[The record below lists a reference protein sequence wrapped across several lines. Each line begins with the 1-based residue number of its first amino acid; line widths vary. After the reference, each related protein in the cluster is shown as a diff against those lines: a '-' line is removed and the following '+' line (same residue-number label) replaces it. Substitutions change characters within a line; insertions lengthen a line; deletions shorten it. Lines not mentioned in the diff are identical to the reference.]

1 MGTLI
6 MIAQLVLALVILIGL
21 HEAGHMIA
29 AKAFGMR
36 VEKFYIGF
44 PPKIFGFKKGETE
57 YSLGAIPLGGFVKI
71 TGMID
76 ESLDTEA
83 MKKEPEPYEFR
94 AKPAWQRLIVMLG
107 GIIMNVIL
115 GVLVFIGITYY
126 YGETDV
132 PKEEVYKYGI
142 QAESLGQQLGFETG
156 DKVVAVNG
164 MDYEN
169 FSDLVNIEIFLED
182 KLTYTVVRNQDT
194 LSIDVPADFLDKL
207 SESKN
212 FITFRWPYSVDEVAK
227 GSPAAETDLQK
238 GDRIVA
244 VNGERTVLFDE
255 LQDALFKNAGKDVT
269 LTVDRDGEKLSME
282 SGVSSEGTLGFRP
295 KNEGEISK
303 RTFSLGQSI
312 PMGTKTAFSQIG
324 FQMKAFGKM
333 FSGDLDPRK
342 SMSGPIR
349 IAQSFGDQW
358 IWSRFWGLVGLISM
372 VLAFMNLLPIPALDG
387 GHVAFLSYEIISG
400 RRPSDKFLENAQKVG
415 MVLLLALMA
424 FILGNDI
431 ISSI

>member
-1 MGTLI
+1 MGTVI
-6 MIAQLVLALVILIGL
+6 MVAQLVLALVILIGL
-21 HEAGHMIA
+21 HEFGHMIA

-44 PPKIFGFKKGETE
+44 PPKLFGFKKGETE

-76 ESLDTEA
+76 ESLDTESLS
-83 MKKEPEPYEFR
+83 KEPEPYEFR

-132 PKEEVYKYGI
+132 PKEEIYKYGI
-142 QAESLGQQLGFETG
+142 QAEDLGQQLGFETG
-156 DKVVAVNG
+156 DKIIAVNG
-164 MDYEN
+164 ADYEN
-169 FSDLVNIEIFLED
+169 FSDLVNMQIFFEEQL
-182 KLTYTVVRNQDT
+182 KYTVVRGDDT
-194 LSIDVPADFLDKL
+194 LKIGVPSDFLDQL
-207 SESKN
+207 SESKS
-212 FITFRWPYSVDEVAK
+212 FITYRWPFRIGRVEGGSFADEAGLK
-227 GSPAAETDLQK
+227 PDDKIIA
-238 GDRIVA
+238 I
-244 VNGERTVLFDE
+244 NGEKVALFDE
-255 LQDALFKNAGKDVT
+255 LQAALQNNAGQEVSLKVERDDEVIT
-269 LTVDRDGEKLSME
+269 LQSE
-282 SGVSSEGTLGFRP
+282 VSETGTLGFYP
-295 KNEGEISK
+295 VSEGLQST
-303 RTFSLGQSI
+303 RNFSLGESI
-312 PMGTKTAFSQIG
+312 PIGTKLAFSQIG
-324 FQMKAFGKM
+324 LQVKAFGKM
-333 FSGDLDPRK
+333 FAGDIDPRK
-342 SMSGPIR
+342 SMSGPIK
-349 IAQSFGDQW
+349 IAQSFGEDW

-400 RRPSDKFLENAQKVG
+400 RKPSDKFLENAQKVG

-431 ISSI
+431 ISVI

>member
-1 MGTLI
+1 MGTVI

-44 PPKIFGFKKGETE
+44 PPKLFGFKKGETE

-142 QAESLGQQLGFETG
+142 EAEDLGQQLGFETG
-156 DKVVAVNG
+156 DKVLAVNG
-164 MDYEN
+164 MDYES

-182 KLTYTVVRNQDT
+182 KLTYTVLRDSDT
-194 LSIDVPADFLDKL
+194 LSVEVPADFLDQL
-207 SESKN
+207 SENKN
-212 FITFRWPYSVDEVAK
+212 FITFRWPFSVDEVAP
-227 GSPAAETDLQK
+227 GTPAAEIDLQK
-238 GDRIVA
+238 GDRIVE
-244 VNGERTVLFDE
+244 VNGEKTTLFDE
-255 LQDALFKNAGKDVT
+255 LQGALQKNAGSEVT
-269 LTVDRDGEKLSME
+269 LTVNRSGEKLTMQSD
-282 SGVSSEGTLGFRP
+282 VTNEGTLGFRP
-295 KNEGEISK
+295 KNEGNVS
-303 RTFSLGQSI
+303 RRSFTLGESI
-312 PMGTKTAFSQIG
+312 PKGTTMAFSQIG
-324 FQMKAFGKM
+324 FQIKAFGKM
-333 FSGDLDPRK
+333 FSGELDPRK

-400 RRPSDKFLENAQKVG
+400 RRPSDK
-415 MVLLLALMA
+415 
-424 FILGNDI
+424 
-431 ISSI
+431 